1 MLCAQKIAARFPLA
15 TSIIINMLLNISLYF
30 VYLNIFMIAS
40 LFFLF
45 FLKNSLFI
53 YLFFYVSNTSGG
65 PGG

>member
-40 LFFLF
+40 LFFNF
-45 FLKNSLFI
+45 FKKFFI
-53 YLFFYVSNTSGG
+53 YLFIFYVSNTSGG
-65 PGG
+65 

>member
-40 LFFLF
+40 LFFNF
-45 FLKNSLFI
+45 FKKFFI
-53 YLFFYVSNTSGG
+53 YLFIFYVSNTSGG